1 LAGACERHSVVVEVS
16 AMMPWAVL
24 AILAL
29 LGIITVAVVRTRTP
43 VPPRDADPLFVIG
56 IVLAGTGAALIAA
69 IGTQM
74 VLVAIVG
81 ILLIAVGARRSRSRE
96 GRE

>member
-1 LAGACERHSVVVEVS
+1 VLVEVS
-16 AMMPWAVL
+16 AVTPWAVL

-43 VPPRDADPLFVIG
+43 VPPRDPDPLFVIG
-56 IVLAGTGAALIAA
+56 IVMAGTGGALIAA
-69 IGTQM
+69 TGTQM
-74 VLVAIVG
+74 VPIAIVG